1 MPLNPLL
8 ALEPLVFV
16 DLETSGANF
25 ASDRVIEVGLVEVD
39 ADGVREWSVLVNPEA
54 PISPFITRLTGIDDA
69 MVGSAPTFRQLA
81 PTLLDRLRGRL
92 LVAHNA
98 RFDYG
103 FLQCEFK
110 RLGVEFR
117 TPTLCT
123 VKLSRKL
130 FPEHHRHNL
139 DALVTRHGLKVA
151 GNRHRALADAR
162 ILWELWQCWHKEL
175 ASETVRSAV
184 ATIVGRPELPP
195 QIDAAV
201 IDDLPEAAGAY
212 AFLGADGR
220 RLLVR
225 RTGNVRQQV
234 LAHFAAAN
242 RDTALI
248 RDTWRIEWRDAAGE
262 VGARLHEIELARA
275 TATESGLAAEP
286 GQAAGE
292 LCSWQLQ
299 RSAGGGFRPQLVFSE
314 DLDFAV
320 ADDLFG
326 LYPNR
331 REALRALRRLA
342 DGQRLCHQ
350 QLGLEETARGE
361 ACSAYRQKN
370 CRGACIGKEAAAV
383 HGARLLTALA
393 KFRLR
398 AWPYRGPIALLERD
412 DFGMREDIHLIDRWR
427 HIGTARCEEALQAHL
442 VDGPHW
448 RRRFDPEIYRI
459 LSRALQAGKV
469 RIRPLPAVHREGGP
483 AG

>member
-162 ILWELWQCWHKEL
+162 ILWELWQCWHKDL

-248 RDTWRIEWRDAAGE
+248 RDT
-262 VGARLHEIELARA
+262 GASSGAMPPAKSALACTRSNSRA
-275 TATESGLAAEP
+275 RPPPSPGLRRNLGTPPANSVP
-286 GQAAGE
+286 GN
-292 LCSWQLQ
+292 
-299 RSAGGGFRPQLVFSE
+299 FSE
-314 DLDFAV
+314 AQGVASGRNSFSPRIAILLLPTTCSACTRIVARPCAPCAGWPMASACATSSWGSKKRPEARPVPLTARRTAV
-320 ADDLFG
+320 A
-326 LYPNR
+326 PVSAR
-331 REALRALRRLA
+331 RPPP
-342 DGQRLCHQ
+342 CMVP
-350 QLGLEETARGE
+350 
-361 ACSAYRQKN
+361 AC
-370 CRGACIGKEAAAV
+370 
-383 HGARLLTALA
+383 
-393 KFRLR
+393 
-398 AWPYRGPIALLERD
+398 
-412 DFGMREDIHLIDRWR
+412 
-427 HIGTARCEEALQAHL
+427 
-442 VDGPHW
+442 
-448 RRRFDPEIYRI
+448 
-459 LSRALQAGKV
+459 
-469 RIRPLPAVHREGGP
+469 
-483 AG
+483 

>member
-1 MPLNPLL
+1 MPVNPLL

-39 ADGVREWSVLVNPEA
+39 ADGAREWSVLVNPEA

-98 RFDYG
+98 RFDYS

-175 ASETVRSAV
+175 ASEAVRSAV

-195 QIDAAV
+195 DFPVLQQTGV
-201 IDDLPEAAGAY
+201 RY
-212 AFLGADGR
+212 RWDG
-220 RLLVR
+220 
-225 RTGNVRQQV
+225 
-234 LAHFAAAN
+234 
-242 RDTALI
+242 
-248 RDTWRIEWRDAAGE
+248 
-262 VGARLHEIELARA
+262 
-275 TATESGLAAEP
+275 
-286 GQAAGE
+286 
-292 LCSWQLQ
+292 
-299 RSAGGGFRPQLVFSE
+299 
-314 DLDFAV
+314 
-320 ADDLFG
+320 
-326 LYPNR
+326 
-331 REALRALRRLA
+331 
-342 DGQRLCHQ
+342 
-350 QLGLEETARGE
+350 EETYGMM
-361 ACSAYRQKN
+361 
-370 CRGACIGKEAAAV
+370 
-383 HGARLLTALA
+383 
-393 KFRLR
+393 
-398 AWPYRGPIALLERD
+398 ERSS
-412 DFGMREDIHLIDRWR
+412 RKDR
-427 HIGTARCEEALQAHL
+427 I
-442 VDGPHW
+442 
-448 RRRFDPEIYRI
+448 
-459 LSRALQAGKV
+459 SR
-469 RIRPLPAVHREGGP
+469 
-483 AG
+483 